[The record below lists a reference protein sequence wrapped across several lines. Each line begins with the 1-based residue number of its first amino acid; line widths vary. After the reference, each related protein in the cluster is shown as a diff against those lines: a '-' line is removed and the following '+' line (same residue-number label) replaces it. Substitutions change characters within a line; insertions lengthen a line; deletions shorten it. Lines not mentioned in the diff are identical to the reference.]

1 MTLRAFLSL
10 LGAVGLT
17 GLAEVQEYRTLVER
31 YDFSSRSMRRDL
43 PGRLDEVS
51 GLAFTPDGRLFAHG
65 DERAWI
71 HEIDPETG
79 EVGKRFMFGERTA
92 RDDFEGIAIVGERF
106 FLISSGGLL
115 YESREGEDRE
125 DKAYRVTDTGLGQSC
140 EVEGLE
146 YHPAWDELLIP
157 CKSTTPQL
165 DAIVIHR
172 LPISPDTP
180 RPPPILVERA
190 ALAFYGIDADFHP
203 SGIALDP
210 NTGTLVLVAAR
221 EEAILEISMEG
232 RVISALR
239 LSRRRHPQ
247 TEGVA
252 FGPDGTL
259 YLADEKNG
267 RAARLTAYHRIEG
280 LASR

>member
-1 MTLRAFLSL
+1 MTLRALLSL
-10 LGAVGLT
+10 LAMMGLS
-17 GLAEVQEYRTLVER
+17 GLAGVQEQATLVER
-31 YDFSSRSMRRDL
+31 YDFAKRAMRRDL

-51 GLAFTPDGRLFAHG
+51 GLAFTADGRLFAHG

-115 YESREGEDRE
+115 YEGREVGDRE
-125 DKAYRVTDTGLGQSC
+125 DTPYRVTDTGLGQTC

-146 YHPAWDELLIP
+146 YHPEWDELLIP
-157 CKSTTPQL
+157 CKSTTLDL

-172 LPISPDTP
+172 VPLSPDTP

-190 ALAFYGIDADFHP
+190 AVALHGVDRDFHP

-210 NTGTLVLVAAR
+210 NTGTLVLIAAR
-221 EEAILEISMEG
+221 EQSLLEISADG

-247 TEGVA
+247 AEGVA
-252 FGPDGTL
+252 FGPDGTF
-259 YLADEKNG
+259 YLADESNG
-267 RAARLTAYHRIEG
+267 RDARLTAYQRIEG
-280 LASR
+280 LAPR

>member
-1 MTLRAFLSL
+1 MGT
-10 LGAVGLT
+10 GALV
-17 GLAEVQEYRTLVER
+17 AAQEPPTLVER
-31 YDFSSRSMRRDL
+31 YDFSRRSMRRDL

-51 GLAFTPDGRLFAHG
+51 GLAFAPDGSLFAHG

-71 HEIDPETG
+71 HEIDPATG

-92 RDDFEGIAIVGERF
+92 RDDFEGMAIVGERF

-115 YESREGEDRE
+115 YEAREGEDRE
-125 DKAYRVTDTGLGQSC
+125 QKQYRVTDTGLGSTC

-146 YHPAWDELLIP
+146 YHPGWDELLIP
-157 CKSTTPQL
+157 CKSTTLEP
-165 DAIVIHR
+165 DAIVVHRMPVAPNVPRPAPILIHR
-172 LPISPDTP
+172 DS
-180 RPPPILVERA
+180 VAER
-190 ALAFYGIDADFHP
+190 GVDRDFHP

-210 NTGTLVLVAAR
+210 STGSLVLVAAR
-221 EEAILEISMEG
+221 EEAILEISEEG

-247 TEGVA
+247 TEGIA

-259 YLADEKNG
+259 YLADERNG
-267 RAARLTAYHRIEG
+267 RDARLTGYRRIEG
-280 LASR
+280 PPTR

>member
-71 HEIDPETG
+71 HEIDPKTG

-140 EVEGLE
+140 EVEGRE
-146 YHPAWDELLIP
+146 YHHAWDEPLTP
-157 CKSTTPQL
+157 CKSTHPHL
-165 DAIVIHR
+165 VAMLLHR
-172 LPISPDTP
+172 PPAPPP
-180 RPPPILVERA
+180 RP
-190 ALAFYGIDADFHP
+190 
-203 SGIALDP
+203 
-210 NTGTLVLVAAR
+210 AR
-221 EEAILEISMEG
+221 P
-232 RVISALR
+232 
-239 LSRRRHPQ
+239 RRP
-247 TEGVA
+247 GW
-252 FGPDGTL
+252 
-259 YLADEKNG
+259 
-267 RAARLTAYHRIEG
+267 
-280 LASR
+280 

>member
-1 MTLRAFLSL
+1 MQA
-10 LGAVGLT
+10 
-17 GLAEVQEYRTLVER
+17 TLVER

-43 PGRLDEVS
+43 PGRLNEIS

-65 DERAWI
+65 DERAWV

-92 RDDFEGIAIVGERF
+92 RNDFEGIAIVGERF
-106 FLISSGGLL
+106 FLITSGGLL
-115 YESREGEDRE
+115 YESREGEERE
-125 DKAYRVTDTGLGQSC
+125 ETENRVTDTGLVQTC

-146 YHPAWDELLIP
+146 YHAGWDELLIP
-157 CKSTTPQL
+157 CKSTTLDL

-172 LPISPDTP
+172 VPISPDTP

-190 ALAFYGIDADFHP
+190 VVASHGVDRDFHP

-259 YLADEKNG
+259 YLADERNG

-280 LASR
+280 PASE